1 MLLGLGL
8 LTAGNADDQIQQVV
22 RGLVD
27 GLLSIRDDTGVEV
40 DPAGLLLGQRG
51 VGGDLQG
58 GGRGRERRAAA
69 GGEEDEVRAALEKAC
84 ADEEIGL
91 VLITDKLVAKCAD
104 TVFAYKLGRKRP
116 LIVEMPDRHSDSNP
130 GDSIRR
136 YISEVV
142 GVKI

>member
-1 MLLGLGL
+1 MKYFLISDNVDTL
-8 LTAGNADDQIQQVV
+8 AGMRLVGVHGVV
-22 RGLVD
+22 VH
-27 GLLSIRDDTGVEV
+27 
-40 DPAGLLLGQRG
+40 
-51 VGGDLQG
+51 
-58 GGRGRERRAAA
+58 
-69 GGEEDEVRAALEKAC
+69 EEDEVRAALEKAC

-142 GVKI
+142 GAGRSCGGWASFWRDDGPEKAVDRWKILVYDTVYRCLDTCKPYFNST